1 MIGVENM
8 SIMSSQETEPAAPE
22 PLFRYPFEDLKVND
36 SFLIACEREDMPVIA
51 NRVRS
56 AAIQWGKRHAVR
68 FTTRMVEEGIRVWRI
83 A

>member
-1 MIGVENM
+1 MY
-8 SIMSSQETEPAAPE
+8 SQETDSSASPE
-22 PLFRYPFEDLKVND
+22 PLFRYPFEGLEVNE
-36 SFLIACEREDMPVIA
+36 SFFIACEREDMPVIA

-68 FTTRMVEEGIRVWRI
+68 FTVRMVEDGVRVWRI